1 MTKRIKT
8 KIIATVGPSSQK
20 KSVLR
25 RMILAGMDL
34 VRINMSHGRHEE
46 HKIVIDNIRELSQET
61 KRPIGI
67 ILDLRGPK
75 IRTGKLKDGR
85 PVYLKRGSVLRI
97 TTKEVLGDE
106 TQISTTYK
114 GLIDDVEVGD
124 RILLDNGTIELR
136 VIDKEKDSILCK
148 VTVGGILGENKGIN
162 LPGVSVSVPS
172 VTEKDKKDIEF
183 GVKNRVDYF
192 AISFVRDEENVKEV
206 KRIISS
212 YGADI
217 PVIAKIEKPE
227 AVKNIEKILQV
238 SDGIMVARGDL
249 GVEIR
254 PEQVPEVQKILIQK
268 AIIFNKPVIT
278 ATQMLESMT
287 LNPFPTRAEASDVA
301 NAIYD
306 GTDAVMLSE
315 ETAIGRYPV
324 KAVQMMAKI
333 ALKAENSP
341 FMRYNLR
348 FDKEPEDIVYAVAR
362 SAVNILHDI
371 NAKAIIVFSVSGRTA
386 KLISRYRPKRPI
398 FSFSPDR
405 DVYNRLS
412 LVWGITP
419 LIIPPIH
426 DTRRIIEKGEEIILR
441 KGILKKD
448 DLVVLVTGLALKAG
462 STNLIKIH
470 RMGHK
475 D

>member
-1 MTKRIKT
+1 
-8 KIIATVGPSSQK
+8 
-20 KSVLR
+20 
-25 RMILAGMDL
+25 
-34 VRINMSHGRHEE
+34 
-46 HKIVIDNIRELSQET
+46 
-61 KRPIGI
+61 
-67 ILDLRGPK
+67 
-75 IRTGKLKDGR
+75 
-85 PVYLKRGSVLRI
+85 
-97 TTKEVLGDE
+97 
-106 TQISTTYK
+106 
-114 GLIDDVEVGD
+114 
-124 RILLDNGTIELR
+124 
-136 VIDKEKDSILCK
+136 
-148 VTVGGILGENKGIN
+148 
-162 LPGVSVSVPS
+162 
-172 VTEKDKKDIEF
+172 
-183 GVKNRVDYF
+183 
-192 AISFVRDEENVKEV
+192 
-206 KRIISS
+206 
-212 YGADI
+212 
-217 PVIAKIEKPE
+217 
-227 AVKNIEKILQV
+227 
-238 SDGIMVARGDL
+238 
-249 GVEIR
+249 
-254 PEQVPEVQKILIQK
+254 
-268 AIIFNKPVIT
+268 
-278 ATQMLESMT
+278 MLESMT